1 LKEVKAM
8 SEGIPTPKVNR
19 TLRAPL
25 SVVGVLLAAT
35 LTAGVLINHPE
46 SVSPNGSSHST
57 HATNGVVSLA
67 SRTSQGAVLV
77 GSDGL
82 VQVELVLAAEEGKRE
97 RSASGPGDLV
107 VVLDRSGSMAGEKID
122 YARAAV
128 LELVHQL
135 GVQDRFALVTYSTD
149 AEIRIPLSLATAGA
163 RSAWSHQVRSIG
175 PSGHTNMS
183 AGLDLAYQV
192 ISSSGPSSG
201 AEGRFARVVLISDGL
216 ANHGDSSSEGLSM
229 RARRIAEREDVLST
243 VGVGADFNE
252 YLMSALAD
260 SGTGN
265 YYFLESAHG
274 LAEIFAKEFEAT
286 RATVATAVA
295 VTLEPGEGVEV
306 VEAAGYP
313 LERHVRQGRQLV
325 FRPGTLFS
333 GQERRLW
340 VTYRIPAS
348 EPGEFE
354 LGKIGV
360 TYKDGGRE
368 FHLGLDDVPKVACV
382 RNEETFFASVDKETW
397 EDSVVGEYYN
407 RLQEEVAKDVREGRV
422 EDAKAKIH
430 SYRER
435 QDSLNRVLKSATVE
449 RNLGDVDA
457 LAQEVEEA
465 FRGPEQDEKR
475 NEFSKTR
482 QQAGRDGRR
491 AGSKR

>member
-1 LKEVKAM
+1 MKEVKAM
-8 SEGIPTPKVNR
+8 SEGIPTPKVNK

-25 SVVGVLLAAT
+25 SIVGVLVAAT
-35 LTAGVLINHPE
+35 LTAGVVINYEKP
-46 SVSPNGSSHST
+46 VGVIGSGHST

-77 GSDGL
+77 GSEGL
-82 VQVELVLAAEEGKRE
+82 VQVELMLSAEERKGDRAA
-97 RSASGPGDLV
+97 SAPTDLV

-135 GVQDRFALVTYSTD
+135 GAQDRFALVTYSTD
-149 AEIRIPLSLATAGA
+149 AEVRIPLRSATARA
-163 RSAWSHQVRSIG
+163 RSDWSQRIRSIG
-175 PSGHTNMS
+175 TSGHTNMS
-183 AGLDLAYQV
+183 AGLDLAYQT
-192 ISSSGPSSG
+192 IASSG
-201 AEGRFARVVLISDGL
+201 APSGTDGRFARVVLISDGL
-216 ANHGDSSSEGLSM
+216 ANHGDSSSQGLSM

-286 RATVATAVA
+286 RQTVATAVA
-295 VTLEPGEGVEV
+295 VSLEPGEGVQV

-313 LERHVRQGRQLV
+313 LERQGSQVV

-354 LGKIGV
+354 LGTIDV
-360 TYKDGGRE
+360 SYKDGGRQ
-368 FHLGLDDVPKVACV
+368 FHVGLDDVPKVACV
-382 RNEETFFASVDKETW
+382 QNEETFFASVDKESW

-407 RLQEEVAKDVREGRV
+407 RLQEEVAQDVREGRL
-422 EDAKAKIH
+422 EAAKDKIH
-430 SYRER
+430 FYRER
-435 QDSLNRVLKSATVE
+435 QSSLNQVLKSEAVE
-449 RNLGDVDA
+449 RSLGEVDA
-457 LAQEVEEA
+457 MAQEVEDA
-465 FRGPEQDEKR
+465 FRGPAQDEKR

-491 AGSKR
+491 AGSKQ